1 MATNQKQEVELLIK
15 AGTEGLKSIGQLVK
29 ELEALGQDTGE
40 ASEKLEGL
48 AGALSELRDQQKL
61 VRQFADL
68 KSQTKDLADQQAKAK
83 DRATEL
89 GKALAQTE
97 KPTRAQR
104 NEFEKA
110 KKASRDADQA
120 WQNNQRQ
127 LNGLRNSLSDAGIS
141 TRDLSSEQQR
151 IKREIAGVDA
161 EIGSVTS
168 ELTQMRDSAKAAAR
182 GSRELGD
189 DVQKSGTR
197 VSKFRERLQGLNP
210 ILGKVGAGLKTA
222 GLAVAGFVAAA
233 GASVATLTVFSKGQ
247 AKLADELTNTS
258 NAIGVNR
265 EQLQLWRI
273 AGDRVGL
280 SGEKVSDILRNVAE
294 RLGEFSRTGGGEA
307 ADVMDTLNLK
317 IEEFRNLSPDEQL
330 LKLGAAIGDLGSK
343 SEQVALL
350 EKLASDASQLQPLLE
365 DNAAGLREIFE
376 QAQQEGAIYSEEELN
391 RLNRANDIYNKIDL
405 KLKGLTARIGAE
417 LAPVVSEATD
427 AVVKLFDQNEAGDKL
442 VSVFRRLVESTTEFA
457 NNLSTKSGDI
467 VGRFERMTTAIQVMG
482 NGARAVFSFMETAL
496 SGFNTLL
503 TGQAAVI
510 LSMAQG
516 LAFGLKEAG
525 AIGEESY
532 QKIAN
537 MAEGAR
543 AKTQELASQT
553 ADYAKDIVQ
562 SGKDMADAFS
572 GTGEEAEKAGDKA
585 EESIGTLTVLAED
598 MKTAGEAAEEAMRKQ
613 KQATTDARDK
623 LSEYGVDVKK
633 VMTGVTTE
641 AKTAIDNVG
650 KLADKIQEAGL
661 TSEQSAE
668 AFKVGFGE
676 AIESVNTKEGL
687 TELQEKIKGL
697 KEAGEI
703 GAEGANEA
711 LETVRKKLL
720 QLEFPDLGEDE
731 VVEAA
736 EEAEEAVD
744 GLSEKLKKLKKD
756 KEEAAKE
763 AQEFR
768 EALGAAF
775 SKALT
780 NARTAVS
787 DLSAAAR
794 NLFEEKIGGNAF
806 VDESVSASEALEQA
820 RQRVDELASA
830 RRRLMSSSLAAW
842 FADTALAAA
851 EVKQQFY
858 EQAVAMDNLIERVNS
873 GSLSLDQLDSVA
885 ARATNQFNLLDN
897 ERLQGLQSAID
908 AARTKIESLNSSAES
923 TLNSLRQRLADIS
936 GDTEEAQR
944 LQYEAERKRL
954 QEQLEQARQAGADS
968 AAEDY
973 ARALEQ
979 LEKINKIEQQNRREA
994 ENERERQAAERQR
1007 QQEQA
1012 ERERQQFERQRSTTT
1027 NQQQSVQSRASQ
1039 TIILQTP
1046 SGERTEVQTDDPDS
1060 LLRTLEEV
1068 GLRSTS

>member
-127 LNGLRNSLSDAGIS
+127 LNGLRDSLSDAGIS

-168 ELTQMRDSAKAAAR
+168 ELTQMRDSAKAAAG

-365 DNAAGLREIFE
+365 DNAAGLREIFD

-391 RLNRANDIYNKIDL
+391 KLNRANDIYNKIDL
-405 KLKGLTARIGAE
+405 KLKGLTARIGAQ
-417 LAPVVSEATD
+417 LAPAVGEATD
-427 AVVKLFDQNEAGDKL
+427 KVVELFGQSGAGEAL
-442 VSVFRRLVESTTEFA
+442 VSLFRRLSESAIGFLQD
-457 NNLSTKSGDI
+457 LSSNSKSIGESFSTLTNTLSFL
-467 VGRFERMTTAIQVMG
+467 GNTAV
-482 NGARAVFSFMETAL
+482 AVFRGAQSAAAYF
-496 SGFNTLL
+496 L
-503 TGQAAVI
+503 TFVATGIAGVMSA
-510 LSMAQG
+510 AQG
-516 LAFGLKEAG
+516 LAFALNKVGVVSDSAYNNIAAKAEAARASVIDLQNKTIEYGTKAAEAG
-525 AIGEESY
+525 KAAIKAFEETGE
-532 QKIAN
+532 A
-537 MAEGAR
+537 
-543 AKTQELASQT
+543 AK
-553 ADYAKDIVQ
+553 K
-562 SGKDMADAFS
+562 SGKD
-572 GTGEEAEKAGDKA
+572 AEG
-585 EESIGTLTVLAED
+585 SVGTLTALAED
-598 MKTAGEAAEEAMRKQ
+598 IETAGEAAEKAMRKQ
-613 KQATTDARDK
+613 ERATEDARK
-623 LSEYGVDVKK
+623 GLSEYGVDVKE
-633 VMTGVTTE
+633 VMTGITSE
-641 AKTAIDNVG
+641 AQEAIDGVG
-650 KLADKIQEAGL
+650 ALASKIEEAGL

-687 TELQEKIKGL
+687 TALQDKIKGL
-697 KEAGEI
+697 KEAGDI
-703 GAEGANEA
+703 GAAGANEA
-711 LETVRKKLL
+711 LETIRLKLAEL
-720 QLEFPDLGEDE
+720 TGLDLDLGLEDVPE
-731 VVEAA
+731 DSDKAGEGIDKVKEKTKQAA
-736 EEAEEAVD
+736 EEAEKARD
-744 GLSEKLKKLKKD
+744 R
-756 KEEAAKE
+756 
-763 AQEFR
+763 FR
-768 EALGAAF
+768 DAWGAAF
-775 SKALT
+775 AKAIS
-780 NARTAVS
+780 NARQSVTE
-787 DLSAAAR
+787 LSTAAR

-806 VDESVSASEALEQA
+806 VDESISASEALEQT

-830 RRRLMSSSLAAW
+830 RRRLTSNSFAAW

-851 EVKQQFY
+851 EVKQEFY
-858 EQAVAMDNLIERVNS
+858 EQAVAIESLTDRINA

-1012 ERERQQFERQRSTTT
+1012 ERERQQLERQRSTTT

-1046 SGERTEVQTDDPDS
+1046 SGERTEIQTTDPDS

>member
-120 WQNNQRQ
+120 WQSNQRQ

-365 DNAAGLREIFE
+365 DNAAGLREIFD

-391 RLNRANDIYNKIDL
+391 KLNRANDIYNKIDL
-405 KLKGLTARIGAE
+405 KLQGLTARIGAQ
-417 LAPVVSEATD
+417 LAPAVGEATD
-427 AVVKLFDQNEAGDKL
+427 KVVELFGQSGAGEAL
-442 VSVFRRLVESTTEFA
+442 VSLFTRLSESAIGFLQDLSSNSKSIGESFSTLTSTLSFLGNTAVAVFRGAQSAAAYFLTFVATGIA
-457 NNLSTKSGDI
+457 G
-467 VGRFERMTTAIQVMG
+467 VMS
-482 NGARAVFSFMETAL
+482 A
-496 SGFNTLL
+496 
-503 TGQAAVI
+503 
-510 LSMAQG
+510 AQG
-516 LAFGLKEAG
+516 LAFALNKVGVVSDSAYNTIAAKAEAARASVIDLQNKTIEYGTKAAEAG
-525 AIGEESY
+525 KAAIKAFEETGEAAKKSG
-532 QKIAN
+532 QD
-537 MAEGAR
+537 AEG
-543 AKTQELASQT
+543 S
-553 ADYAKDIVQ
+553 V
-562 SGKDMADAFS
+562 
-572 GTGEEAEKAGDKA
+572 
-585 EESIGTLTVLAED
+585 GTLTALAED
-598 MKTAGEAAEEAMRKQ
+598 IETAGEAAEKAMRKQ
-613 KQATTDARDK
+613 ERATEDARK
-623 LSEYGVDVKK
+623 GLSEYGVDVKE
-633 VMTGVTTE
+633 VMTGITSE
-641 AKTAIDNVG
+641 AQEAIDGVG
-650 KLADKIQEAGL
+650 VLASKIEEAGL

-676 AIESVNTKEGL
+676 AIDSVSTREGL
-687 TELQEKIKGL
+687 TALQDKIKGL
-697 KEAGEI
+697 KEAGDI
-703 GAEGANEA
+703 GAAGANEA
-711 LETVRKKLL
+711 LETIRLKLAEL
-720 QLEFPDLGEDE
+720 TGLDLDLGLEDVPE
-731 VVEAA
+731 DSDKAGEGIDKVKEKTKQAA
-736 EEAEEAVD
+736 EEAEKARD
-744 GLSEKLKKLKKD
+744 R
-756 KEEAAKE
+756 
-763 AQEFR
+763 FR
-768 EALGAAF
+768 DAWGAAF
-775 SKALT
+775 AKAIS
-780 NARTAVS
+780 NARQSVTE
-787 DLSAAAR
+787 LSTAAR

-806 VDESVSASEALEQA
+806 VDESISASEALEQT

-830 RRRLMSSSLAAW
+830 RRRLTSNSFAAW

-851 EVKQQFY
+851 EVKQEFY
-858 EQAVAMDNLIERVNS
+858 EQAVAIESLTDRINA

-954 QEQLEQARQAGADS
+954 QEQLDQARQAGADS

-1046 SGERTEVQTDDPDS
+1046 SGERTEIQTTDPDS

>member
-127 LNGLRNSLSDAGIS
+127 LNGLRDSLSDAGIS

-168 ELTQMRDSAKAAAR
+168 ELTQMRDSAKAAAG

-365 DNAAGLREIFE
+365 DNAAGLREIFD

-391 RLNRANDIYNKIDL
+391 KLNRANDIYNKIDL
-405 KLKGLTARIGAE
+405 KLKGLTARIGAQ
-417 LAPVVSEATD
+417 LAPAVGEATD
-427 AVVKLFDQNEAGDKL
+427 KVVELFGQSGAGEAL
-442 VSVFRRLVESTTEFA
+442 VSLFRRLSESAIGFLQD
-457 NNLSTKSGDI
+457 LSSNSKSIGESFSTLTNTLSFL
-467 VGRFERMTTAIQVMG
+467 GNTAV
-482 NGARAVFSFMETAL
+482 AVFRGAQSAAAYF
-496 SGFNTLL
+496 L
-503 TGQAAVI
+503 TFVATGIAGVMSA
-510 LSMAQG
+510 AQG
-516 LAFGLKEAG
+516 LAFALNKVGVVSDSAYNNIAAKAEAARASVIDLQNKTIEYGTKAAEAG
-525 AIGEESY
+525 KAAIKAFEETGE
-532 QKIAN
+532 A
-537 MAEGAR
+537 
-543 AKTQELASQT
+543 AK
-553 ADYAKDIVQ
+553 K
-562 SGKDMADAFS
+562 SGKD
-572 GTGEEAEKAGDKA
+572 AEG
-585 EESIGTLTVLAED
+585 SVGTLTALAED
-598 MKTAGEAAEEAMRKQ
+598 IETAGEAAEKAMRKQ
-613 KQATTDARDK
+613 ERATEDARK
-623 LSEYGVDVKK
+623 GLSEYGVDVKE
-633 VMTGVTTE
+633 VMTGITSE
-641 AKTAIDNVG
+641 AQEAIDGVG
-650 KLADKIQEAGL
+650 ALASKIEEAGL

-687 TELQEKIKGL
+687 TALQDKIKGL
-697 KEAGEI
+697 KEAGDI
-703 GAEGANEA
+703 GAAGANEA
-711 LETVRKKLL
+711 LETIRLKLAEL
-720 QLEFPDLGEDE
+720 TGLDLDLGLEDVPE
-731 VVEAA
+731 DSDKAGEGIDKVKEKTKQAA
-736 EEAEEAVD
+736 EEAEKARD
-744 GLSEKLKKLKKD
+744 R
-756 KEEAAKE
+756 
-763 AQEFR
+763 FR
-768 EALGAAF
+768 DAWGAAF
-775 SKALT
+775 AKAIS
-780 NARTAVS
+780 NARQSVTE
-787 DLSAAAR
+787 LSTAAR

-806 VDESVSASEALEQA
+806 VDESISASEALEQT

-830 RRRLMSSSLAAW
+830 RRRLTSNSFAAW

-851 EVKQQFY
+851 EVKQEFY
-858 EQAVAMDNLIERVNS
+858 EQAVAIESLTDRINA

-1012 ERERQQFERQRSTTT
+1012 ERERQQFERQRNTTT
-1027 NQQQSVQSRASQ
+1027 NQQQSVQSRGSQ

>member
-127 LNGLRNSLSDAGIS
+127 LNGLRDSLSDAGIS

-168 ELTQMRDSAKAAAR
+168 ELTQMRDSAKAAAG

-365 DNAAGLREIFE
+365 DNAAGLREIFD

-391 RLNRANDIYNKIDL
+391 KLNRANDIYNKIDL
-405 KLKGLTARIGAE
+405 KLKGLTARIGAQ
-417 LAPVVSEATD
+417 LAPAVGEATD
-427 AVVKLFDQNEAGDKL
+427 KVVELFGQSGAGEAL
-442 VSVFRRLVESTTEFA
+442 VSLFTRLSESAIGFLQDLSSNSKSIGESFSTLTNTLSFLGNTAVAVFRGAQSAAAYFLTFVATGIA
-457 NNLSTKSGDI
+457 G
-467 VGRFERMTTAIQVMG
+467 VMS
-482 NGARAVFSFMETAL
+482 A
-496 SGFNTLL
+496 
-503 TGQAAVI
+503 
-510 LSMAQG
+510 AQG
-516 LAFGLKEAG
+516 LAFALNKVGVVSDSAYNNIAAKAEAARASVIDLQNKTIEYGTKAAEAG
-525 AIGEESY
+525 KAAIKAFEETGE
-532 QKIAN
+532 A
-537 MAEGAR
+537 
-543 AKTQELASQT
+543 AK
-553 ADYAKDIVQ
+553 K
-562 SGKDMADAFS
+562 SGKD
-572 GTGEEAEKAGDKA
+572 AEG
-585 EESIGTLTVLAED
+585 SVGTLTALAED
-598 MKTAGEAAEEAMRKQ
+598 IETAGEAAEKAMRKQ
-613 KQATTDARDK
+613 ERATEDARK
-623 LSEYGVDVKK
+623 GLSEYGVDVKE
-633 VMTGVTTE
+633 VMTGITSE
-641 AKTAIDNVG
+641 AQEAIDGVG
-650 KLADKIQEAGL
+650 TLASKIEEAGL

-676 AIESVNTKEGL
+676 AIESVNTREGL
-687 TELQEKIKGL
+687 TALQDKIKGL
-697 KEAGEI
+697 KEAGDI
-703 GAEGANEA
+703 GAVGANEA
-711 LETVRKKLL
+711 LETIRLKLAEL
-720 QLEFPDLGEDE
+720 TGLDLDLGLEDVPE
-731 VVEAA
+731 DSDKAGEGIDKVKEKTKQAA
-736 EEAEEAVD
+736 EEAEKARD
-744 GLSEKLKKLKKD
+744 R
-756 KEEAAKE
+756 
-763 AQEFR
+763 FR
-768 EALGAAF
+768 DAWGAAF
-775 SKALT
+775 AKAIS
-780 NARTAVS
+780 NARQSVTE
-787 DLSAAAR
+787 LSTAAR

-806 VDESVSASEALEQA
+806 VDESISASEALEQT

-830 RRRLMSSSLAAW
+830 RRRLTSNSFAAW

-851 EVKQQFY
+851 EVKQEFY
-858 EQAVAMDNLIERVNS
+858 EQAVAIESLTDRINA

-954 QEQLEQARQAGADS
+954 QEQLDQARQAGADS

-1046 SGERTEVQTDDPDS
+1046 SGERTEIQTTDPDS

>member
-120 WQNNQRQ
+120 WQDNQRQ
-127 LNGLRNSLSDAGIS
+127 LNGLRDSLSDAGIS

-168 ELTQMRDSAKAAAR
+168 ELTQMRDSAKAAAG

-391 RLNRANDIYNKIDL
+391 KLNRANDIYNKIDL
-405 KLKGLTARIGAE
+405 KLKGLTARIGAQ
-417 LAPVVSEATD
+417 LAPAVGEATD
-427 AVVKLFDQNEAGDKL
+427 KVVELFGQSGAGEAL
-442 VSVFRRLVESTTEFA
+442 VSLFTRLSESAIGFLQDLSTNSKSIGESFSTLTNTLSFLGNTAVAVFRGAQSAAAYFLTFVATGIA
-457 NNLSTKSGDI
+457 G
-467 VGRFERMTTAIQVMG
+467 VMS
-482 NGARAVFSFMETAL
+482 A
-496 SGFNTLL
+496 
-503 TGQAAVI
+503 
-510 LSMAQG
+510 AQG
-516 LAFGLKEAG
+516 LAFALNKVGVVSDSAYNNIAAKAEAARASVIDLQNKTIEYGTKAAEAG
-525 AIGEESY
+525 KAAIKAFEETGE
-532 QKIAN
+532 A
-537 MAEGAR
+537 
-543 AKTQELASQT
+543 AK
-553 ADYAKDIVQ
+553 K
-562 SGKDMADAFS
+562 SGKD
-572 GTGEEAEKAGDKA
+572 AEG
-585 EESIGTLTVLAED
+585 SVGTLTALAED
-598 MKTAGEAAEEAMRKQ
+598 IETAGEAAEKAMRKQ
-613 KQATTDARDK
+613 ERATEDARK
-623 LSEYGVDVKK
+623 GLSEYGVDVKE
-633 VMTGVTTE
+633 VMTGITSE
-641 AKTAIDNVG
+641 AQEAIDGVG
-650 KLADKIQEAGL
+650 ALASKIEEAGL

-676 AIESVNTKEGL
+676 AIESVNTREGL
-687 TELQEKIKGL
+687 TALQDKIKGL
-697 KEAGEI
+697 KEAGDI
-703 GAEGANEA
+703 GAAGANEA
-711 LETVRKKLL
+711 LETIRLKLAEL
-720 QLEFPDLGEDE
+720 TGLDLDLGLEDVPE
-731 VVEAA
+731 DSDKAGEGIDKVKEKTKQAA
-736 EEAEEAVD
+736 EEAEKARD
-744 GLSEKLKKLKKD
+744 R
-756 KEEAAKE
+756 
-763 AQEFR
+763 FR
-768 EALGAAF
+768 DAWGAAF
-775 SKALT
+775 AKAIS
-780 NARTAVS
+780 NARQSVTE
-787 DLSAAAR
+787 LSTAAR

-806 VDESVSASEALEQA
+806 VDESISASEALEQT

-830 RRRLMSSSLAAW
+830 RRRLTSNSFAAW

-851 EVKQQFY
+851 EVKQEFY
-858 EQAVAMDNLIERVNS
+858 EQAVAIESLTDRINA

-1012 ERERQQFERQRSTTT
+1012 ERERQQFERQRNTTT
-1027 NQQQSVQSRASQ
+1027 NQQQSVQSRGSQ

>member
-127 LNGLRNSLSDAGIS
+127 LNGLRDSLSDAGIS

-168 ELTQMRDSAKAAAR
+168 ELTQMRDSAKAAAG

-233 GASVATLTVFSKGQ
+233 GASVATLSVFSKGQ

-280 SGEKVSDILRNVAE
+280 SGEKVSDILRNVTE
-294 RLGEFSRTGGGEA
+294 RLGELSRTGGGEA
-307 ADVMDTLNLK
+307 AQVMDTLNLK

-330 LKLGAAIGDLGSK
+330 LKLGAAIGELGSK

-365 DNAAGLREIFE
+365 DNAAGLQAIFE
-376 QAQQEGAIYSEEELN
+376 EAQKDGAIYSDAELDK
-391 RLNRANDIYNKIDL
+391 LNKANDVYNSIDL
-405 KLKGLTARIGAE
+405 KLQALTTRIGAK
-417 LAPVVSEATD
+417 LAPAVGQATD
-427 AVVKLFDQNEAGDKL
+427 KVLGLFNSSGAGDKL
-442 VSVFRRLVESTTEFA
+442 VEIFGRITTAATDFFTNLLENQDSIGSGFQKLVDTVQFLGNGITAVFRTVQTAGGVAVTFVASALANFLTIAAKVTEGLNKIGVVSDEAYSKLQAKADSANATVNALVDQTAEY
-457 NNLSTKSGDI
+457 
-467 VGRFERMTTAIQVMG
+467 GRQAIQ
-482 NGARAVFSFMETAL
+482 A
-496 SGFNTLL
+496 
-503 TGQAAVI
+503 
-510 LSMAQG
+510 
-516 LAFGLKEAG
+516 
-525 AIGEESY
+525 
-532 QKIAN
+532 
-537 MAEGAR
+537 
-543 AKTQELASQT
+543 
-553 ADYAKDIVQ
+553 
-562 SGKDMADAFS
+562 GKDAANAFNN
-572 GTGEEAEKAGDKA
+572 TEEAVKKTSDQIEETVGVLEPMPEAIKEVDEELDKAG
-585 EESIGTLTVLAED
+585 E
-598 MKTAGEAAEEAMRKQ
+598 
-613 KQATTDARDK
+613 
-623 LSEYGVDVKK
+623 
-633 VMTGVTTE
+633 TG
-641 AKTAIDNVG
+641 
-650 KLADKIQEAGL
+650 
-661 TSEQSAE
+661 
-668 AFKVGFGE
+668 
-676 AIESVNTKEGL
+676 
-687 TELQEKIKGL
+687 
-697 KEAGEI
+697 KEAGEKI
-703 GAEGANEA
+703 KQSFEEMLDSATDEEG
-711 LETVRKKLL
+711 
-720 QLEFPDLGEDE
+720 
-731 VVEAA
+731 
-736 EEAEEAVD
+736 
-744 GLSEKLKKLKKD
+744 LKKLQEELLKAASAGTDVSD
-756 KEEAAKE
+756 KLEQVRRRLQEIQDLQDEGGGLGGGVEDAGNEADKATPKFRNMADTIGDTSKEAKE
-763 AQEFR
+763 FR
-768 EALGAAF
+768 KNWQDAWGAAF
-775 SKALT
+775 AKAIS
-780 NARTAVS
+780 NARQSVTE
-787 DLSAAAR
+787 LSAAAR

-858 EQAVAMDNLIERVNS
+858 EQAVAMDSLIERVNS

-954 QEQLEQARQAGADS
+954 QEQLDQAREAGADS
-968 AAEDY
+968 AAADY

-1012 ERERQQFERQRSTTT
+1012 ERERQQFERQRNTTT
-1027 NQQQSVQSRASQ
+1027 NQQQSVQSRGSQ
-1039 TIILQTP
+1039 TIVLQTP
-1046 SGERTEVQTDDPDS
+1046 SGERTEIQTEDPDS

-1068 GLRSTS
+1068 GLRSIP

>member
-120 WQNNQRQ
+120 WQNNQRE

-168 ELTQMRDSAKAAAR
+168 ELTQMRDSAKAAAG

-391 RLNRANDIYNKIDL
+391 KLNRANDIYNKIDL
-405 KLKGLTARIGAE
+405 KLKGLTARIGAQ
-417 LAPVVSEATD
+417 LAPAVGEATD
-427 AVVKLFDQNEAGDKL
+427 KVVELFGQSGAGEAL
-442 VSVFRRLVESTTEFA
+442 VSLFTRLSESAIGFLQDLSSNSKSIGESFSTLTNTLSFLGNTAVAVFRGAQSAAAYFLTFVATGIA
-457 NNLSTKSGDI
+457 G
-467 VGRFERMTTAIQVMG
+467 VMS
-482 NGARAVFSFMETAL
+482 A
-496 SGFNTLL
+496 
-503 TGQAAVI
+503 
-510 LSMAQG
+510 AQG
-516 LAFGLKEAG
+516 LAFALNKVGVVSDSAYNTIAAKAEAARASVIDLQNKTIEYGTKAAEAG
-525 AIGEESY
+525 KAAIKAFEETGE
-532 QKIAN
+532 A
-537 MAEGAR
+537 
-543 AKTQELASQT
+543 AK
-553 ADYAKDIVQ
+553 K
-562 SGKDMADAFS
+562 SGKD
-572 GTGEEAEKAGDKA
+572 AEG
-585 EESIGTLTVLAED
+585 SVGTLTALAED
-598 MKTAGEAAEEAMRKQ
+598 IETAGEAAEKAMRKQ
-613 KQATTDARDK
+613 ERATEDARK
-623 LSEYGVDVKK
+623 GLSEYGVDVKE
-633 VMTGVTTE
+633 VMTGITSE
-641 AKTAIDNVG
+641 AQEAIDGVG
-650 KLADKIQEAGL
+650 VLASKIEEAGL

-676 AIESVNTKEGL
+676 AIESVNTREGL
-687 TELQEKIKGL
+687 TALQDKIKGL
-697 KEAGEI
+697 KEAGDI
-703 GAEGANEA
+703 GAAGANEA
-711 LETVRKKLL
+711 LETIRLKLAEL
-720 QLEFPDLGEDE
+720 TGLDLDLGLEDVPE
-731 VVEAA
+731 DSDKAGEGIDKVKEKTKQAA
-736 EEAEEAVD
+736 EEAEKARD
-744 GLSEKLKKLKKD
+744 R
-756 KEEAAKE
+756 
-763 AQEFR
+763 FR
-768 EALGAAF
+768 DAWGAAF
-775 SKALT
+775 AKAIS
-780 NARTAVS
+780 NARQSVTE
-787 DLSAAAR
+787 LSTAAR

-806 VDESVSASEALEQA
+806 VDESISASEALEQT

-830 RRRLMSSSLAAW
+830 RRRLTGNSFAAW

-851 EVKQQFY
+851 EVKQEFY
-858 EQAVAMDNLIERVNS
+858 EQAVAIESLTDRINA

-1027 NQQQSVQSRASQ
+1027 NQQQSVQSRGSQ

-1046 SGERTEVQTDDPDS
+1046 SGERTEVQTTDPDS

>member
-68 KSQTKDLADQQAKAK
+68 KSQTKGLADQQAQAK

-120 WQNNQRQ
+120 WQDNQRQ
-127 LNGLRNSLSDAGIS
+127 LNGLRDSLSDAGIS

-168 ELTQMRDSAKAAAR
+168 ELTQMRDSAKAAAG

-365 DNAAGLREIFE
+365 DNAAGLREIFD

-391 RLNRANDIYNKIDL
+391 KLNRANDIYNKIDL
-405 KLKGLTARIGAE
+405 KLKGLTARIGAQ
-417 LAPVVSEATD
+417 LAPAVGEATD
-427 AVVKLFDQNEAGDKL
+427 KVVELFGQSGAGEAL
-442 VSVFRRLVESTTEFA
+442 VSLFTRLSESAIGFLQDLSSNSKSIGESFSAITNTLSFFGNTAVAVFR
-457 NNLSTKSGDI
+457 
-467 VGRFERMTTAIQVMG
+467 
-482 NGARAVFSFMETAL
+482 GA
-496 SGFNTLL
+496 
-503 TGQAAVI
+503 QAAAAYFLTFVATGI
-510 LSMAQG
+510 AGVMSAAQG
-516 LAFGLKEAG
+516 LAFALNKVGVVSDSAYNTIAAKAEAARASVIDLQNKTIEYGTKAAEAG
-525 AIGEESY
+525 KAAIKAFEETGE
-532 QKIAN
+532 A
-537 MAEGAR
+537 
-543 AKTQELASQT
+543 AK
-553 ADYAKDIVQ
+553 K
-562 SGKDMADAFS
+562 SGKD
-572 GTGEEAEKAGDKA
+572 AEG
-585 EESIGTLTVLAED
+585 SVGTLTALAED
-598 MKTAGEAAEEAMRKQ
+598 IETAGEAAEKAMRKQ
-613 KQATTDARDK
+613 ERATQDARK
-623 LSEYGVDVKK
+623 GLSEYGVDVKE
-633 VMTGVTTE
+633 VMTGITSE
-641 AKTAIDNVG
+641 AQEAIDGVG
-650 KLADKIQEAGL
+650 ALASKIEAAGL
-661 TSEQSAE
+661 TSKQSAE

-687 TELQEKIKGL
+687 TALQDKIKGL
-697 KEAGEI
+697 KEAGDI
-703 GAEGANEA
+703 GAAGANEA
-711 LETVRKKLL
+711 LETIRLKLAEL
-720 QLEFPDLGEDE
+720 TGLDLDLGLEDVPE
-731 VVEAA
+731 DSDKAGEGIDKVKEKTKQAA
-736 EEAEEAVD
+736 EEAEKARD
-744 GLSEKLKKLKKD
+744 R
-756 KEEAAKE
+756 
-763 AQEFR
+763 FR
-768 EALGAAF
+768 DAWGAAF
-775 SKALT
+775 AKAIS
-780 NARTAVS
+780 NARQSVTE
-787 DLSAAAR
+787 LSTAAR

-806 VDESVSASEALEQA
+806 VDESISASEALEQS

-830 RRRLMSSSLAAW
+830 RRRLMSNSFAAW

-851 EVKQQFY
+851 EVKQEFY
-858 EQAVAMDNLIERVNS
+858 EQAVAMESLTDRINA

-1012 ERERQQFERQRSTTT
+1012 ERERQQFEQQRSTTT
-1027 NQQQSVQSRASQ
+1027 NQQQSVQSRGSQ

>member
-68 KSQTKDLADQQAKAK
+68 KSQTKGLADQQAQAK

-120 WQNNQRQ
+120 WQDNQRQ
-127 LNGLRNSLSDAGIS
+127 LNGLRDSLSDAGIS

-168 ELTQMRDSAKAAAR
+168 ELTQMRDSAKAAAG

-197 VSKFRERLQGLNP
+197 VSKFRERLQALNP

-365 DNAAGLREIFE
+365 DNAAGLREIFD

-391 RLNRANDIYNKIDL
+391 KLNRANDIYNKIDL

-427 AVVKLFDQNEAGDKL
+427 AVVKLFDQNEAGEKL
-442 VSVFRRLVESTTEFA
+442 VSVFRRLVESATEMA
-457 NNLSTKSGDI
+457 TNLATKSDDI
-467 VGRFERMTTAIQVMG
+467 VSRFQGITTAIQVLG
-482 NGARAVFSFMETAL
+482 NGAKAVFSFMRTAL
-496 SGFNTLL
+496 SGFGTLV
-503 TGQAAVI
+503 TGQAAAL

-516 LAFGLKEAG
+516 LAYGLKETG

-537 MAEGAR
+537 MAEAAR
-543 AKTQELASQT
+543 SKTEELAIQT
-553 ADYAKDIVQ
+553 GEYAKDIVQ
-562 SGKDMADAFS
+562 SGKDMAAAFS
-572 GTGEEAEKAGDKA
+572 GTGQEAEKAGDKA
-585 EESIGTLTVLAED
+585 EGSIGTLTVLAED

-641 AKTAIDNVG
+641 AQTAIDNVG
-650 KLADKIQEAGL
+650 KLAGKIQEAGL

-711 LETVRKKLL
+711 LETIRKKLA
-720 QLEFPDLGEDE
+720 QLMGLDLDLGLDDVPDDSDE
-731 VVEAA
+731 AGEGIDKVKDKTKEAA
-736 EEAEEAVD
+736 EEAEKAR
-744 GLSEKLKKLKKD
+744 D
-756 KEEAAKE
+756 K
-763 AQEFR
+763 FR
-768 EALGAAF
+768 EAWGAAF
-775 SKALT
+775 AKAIS
-780 NARTAVS
+780 NARQSVTE
-787 DLSAAAR
+787 LSAAAR

-851 EVKQQFY
+851 EVKQEFY
-858 EQAVAMDNLIERVNS
+858 EQAVAIESLTDRINA

-1027 NQQQSVQSRASQ
+1027 NQQQSVQSRGSQ